1 MQQIGAGQMQHTIRR
16 KDRGDRGHIAAGRIS
31 VLFAAGLVLLALCPQ
46 GARTDDGEGSQF
58 LKGAR
63 IGGRGNAKIL
73 TTLSGEQMK
82 KILVGEG
89 YRGLNIDKDGDIVG
103 RIDDI
108 PFLIIVASDEEA
120 LLFKYS
126 CESNDGDV
134 GKVNEWNKNRRFSR
148 AYVDDEG
155 DYNLELDLV
164 LSGGITEARV
174 KDFFETSRISML
186 TFRGEVCGF

>member
-1 MQQIGAGQMQHTIRR
+1 M
-16 KDRGDRGHIAAGRIS
+16 
-31 VLFAAGLVLLALCPQ
+31 LLAAGLVLLALCPQ

-63 IGGRGNAKIL
+63 IGGRGDAKIL

-186 TFRGEVCGF
+186 TFRDEVCGF